1 MLTKF
6 EIKSNLEYKFRQ
18 SIAKLLNIPDYFNY
32 FISNAPYHL
41 ISKDIEVYFN
51 DKEIVFLKI
60 KKGEFYFK
68 KINGKLFIES
78 RKYKLSLI
86 EKLNFEVENY
96 KVSIEIGKK
105 IKRKNKIF
113 QRIRLVIE

>member
-6 EIKSNLEYKFRQ
+6 DIKSNLEYKFRQ
-18 SIAKLLNIPDYFNY
+18 SIAKLLNISDYFNY

-41 ISKDIEVYFN
+41 LSKNFEVYFN
-51 DKEIVFLKI
+51 DKEIVFSKI
-60 KKGEFYFK
+60 KKGEYYFK
-68 KINGKLFIES
+68 KVNGKLFIES
-78 RKYKLSLI
+78 KKYELKAI
-86 EKLNFEVENY
+86 EVLNFEVENY
-96 KVSIEIGKK
+96 KVRIEIGKK